1 MAIRL
6 RSRTTATGV
15 AVITPAG
22 SAGIVEPRP
31 SDERCSGMTEVAI
44 QRGLNVVVTHTFRRH
59 PVAGRAIVHDAR
71 VIKHRPDE
79 GRCVMADTAI
89 LVC

>member
-15 AVITPAG
+15 AIITSAG
-22 SAGIVEPRP
+22 SAGIVEPRAT
-31 SDERCSGMTEVAI
+31 DKGCRGMTEVAI

-59 PVAGRAIVHDAR
+59 PVA
-71 VIKHRPDE
+71 
-79 GRCVMADTAI
+79 
-89 LVC
+89 